1 MPKAKHEKA
10 DLARDLYR
18 TGHRLVDVAAKL
30 GVPPGTV
37 RRWKSVYG
45 WDGIS
50 KTSVREKPNARNA
63 LPEEDLPTVVDSPQL
78 TEKQRLFILY
88 YAKNFN
94 ATRAYQKAYGC
105 SYATALTE
113 GPAALGNPRIR
124 EEILKVKRKRCAKA
138 LLEPGD
144 VFQKYLEIAFADL
157 TDFVEFGQEEVPVM
171 AMYGPVQA
179 KDPETGE
186 KVPLTKTVS
195 MVRARPS
202 EEVDGTLLSEVSQGK
217 DGFKIKLPDRM
228 KALQWLGEHM
238 DLATEEQRA
247 RIGKLQAETRQL
259 SGEAPAGAREDDP
272 ITKSLK
278 EAAHAIVETTASP
291 GLALPGKAGAD
302 L

>member
-1 MPKAKHEKA
+1 MPKAKNEKA
-10 DLARDLYR
+10 ERARDLYR
-18 TGHRLVDVAAKL
+18 IGCKLVDIAARL

-37 RRWKSVYG
+37 RRWKSVYR
-45 WDGIS
+45 WDEAVGQD
-50 KTSVREKPNARNA
+50 VRGKANVQNA
-63 LPEEDLPTVVDSPQL
+63 LPEEDFPIVVDSPEL

-105 SYATALTE
+105 SYETALTN
-113 GPAALGNPRIR
+113 GPRMLGNAGIR
-124 EEILKVKRKRCAKA
+124 NEIGKIKRERCAKA
-138 LLEPGD
+138 LLEPND
-144 VFQKYLEIAFADL
+144 IFQKYIEIAFADL
-157 TDFVEFGQEEVPVM
+157 TDFVEFGQEEVPIM
-171 AMYGPVQA
+171 AMYGPVQV
-179 KDPETGE
+179 KNPETGE
-186 KVPLTKTVS
+186 KVPLTKTVNV
-195 MVRARPS
+195 VRARPS
-202 EEVDGTLLSEVSQGK
+202 DEVDGTLLSEVSQGK

-247 RIGKLQAETRQL
+247 RIDKLRAEAKRLLDESSAEPQ
-259 SGEAPAGAREDDP
+259 EDDP

-291 GLALPGKAGAD
+291 GLALPGKTGAD